1 VASIIQVAG
10 KWRAL
15 IRRKGFKSQ
24 CKTFPTKAQA
34 QAWARQ
40 VEAGMDSGQAS
51 ATLGDL
57 TISDVIKAYRKL
69 RDQARPINDASN
81 EHYMLKALDK
91 GLGKLR
97 LSTISPD
104 DLVSY
109 ATMRREEDGAGPYT
123 INMDISKLGTVLR
136 YGGAALRISP
146 PDVVG
151 SSRPLLT
158 HLRLIGGGGKR
169 ERRPTEDELQRLIEH
184 MRVVYGSVYANA
196 VIFAVKT
203 AMRRGEICSIKK
215 SDIDQETRIIAV
227 MRKHP
232 RLGQVLERVPLVGD
246 AMEFALSMPDSP
258 DGRLFPVEAGTLS
271 KYFTHSTRALS
282 IPDLHFHD
290 LRHEGASRLLED
302 GYQIP
307 EVAMVTG
314 HKKWETL
321 KRYVNL
327 KPEDIT
333 RLETSSRQSTRP
345 RRGSLP
351 TASPDPDKS

>member
-1 VASIIQVAG
+1 MASIIQVAG

-40 VEAGMDSGQAS
+40 VEAGMDSGSAS

-57 TISDVIKAYRKL
+57 TIEDVIKAYRKM

-81 EHYMLKALDK
+81 EHYMLKALTR
-91 GLGKLR
+91 GLGHHR
-97 LSTISPD
+97 LSKISPE

-136 YGGAALRISP
+136 YGGAALKISP

-151 SSRPLLT
+151 AARPLLA
-158 HLRLIGGGGKR
+158 HLRLIGGGGRR
-169 ERRPTEDELQRLIEH
+169 ERRPTQDELERIVEH
-184 MRVVYGSVYANA
+184 MRKVYGSIYADA
-196 VIFAVKT
+196 VIFATMT
-203 AMRRGEICSIKK
+203 AMRRGEICSIRKA
-215 SDIDQETRIIAV
+215 DIDQDLRIIPV
-227 MRKHP
+227 LRKHP
-232 RLGQVLERVPLVGD
+232 RKGQSLERVPLVGG

-258 DGRLFPVEAGTLS
+258 DGRLFPIEGGTLS
-271 KYFTHSTRALS
+271 KYFTHTCRALS
-282 IPDLHFHD
+282 IIDLHFHD
-290 LRHEGASRLLED
+290 MRHEGASRLFEA

-307 EVAMVTG
+307 EVALVTG

-321 KRYVNL
+321 KRYTNL

-333 RLETSSRQSTRP
+333 QREPSSRQSTPP

-351 TASPDPDKS
+351 TASPGQDTS